1 MAGRIGFVY
10 TGLMRSHPSGSRSS
24 ARHRLILLGVGGVL
38 VAGVLGVLIHAILTG
53 RTREFS
59 AGDTA
64 TSTVPDVA
72 GPSTSTVELVP
83 RRLDGVPVAPS
94 AAALR
99 PWGFM
104 VDIQSDARPAEG
116 LADASV
122 VIEAPVEGGITR
134 LLALFDPMTTTT
146 RIGAVRS
153 ARPYFVDWAG
163 AWRAVFAH
171 VGGSPEAL
179 DRLARTPSSTVHD
192 VNEMTRA
199 ANAFRRDPA
208 RVAPHQVFTTPERFG
223 GFLGA
228 VATSTVA
235 FSPWRYTDDAIPT
248 STVAA
253 VAPRI
258 PYGGSY
264 TVRWAYEPDRNAYR
278 RIQSGRALSS
288 QPIYATNVVVIKTD
302 SEVLDDAG
310 RLRVRTTGGG
320 EAVVYRDGKKLVG
333 RWRRATGDAM
343 AFTGTD
349 GVDLNLRAGNT
360 WIEVTTDDRVFAG
373 LDL

>member
-1 MAGRIGFVY
+1 
-10 TGLMRSHPSGSRSS
+10 MRSHPKGSQHVSRSRYV
-24 ARHRLILLGVGGVL
+24 AFAVGGVL
-38 VAGVLGVLIHAILTG
+38 VVGLIGVLIYGILTG
-53 RTREFS
+53 RTRDF
-59 AGDTA
+59 GGQVTP
-64 TSTVPDVA
+64 TSTVPDVVV
-72 GPSTSTVELVP
+72 PPTSSVALVP
-83 RRLDGVPVAPS
+83 RRLDGVMVSSSVAS
-94 AAALR
+94 LR
-99 PWGFM
+99 PWAFM

-116 LADASV
+116 LPDASV

-134 LLALFDPMTTTT
+134 LLALFDPLTPTA

-163 AWRAVFAH
+163 SWRAVFAH

-179 DRLARTPSSTVHD
+179 DRLARTPSSTVLD
-192 VNEMTRA
+192 VNEMTRGVS
-199 ANAFRRDPA
+199 AFRRDAA

-223 GFLGA
+223 GFLGP

-235 FSPWRYTDDAIPT
+235 FSSWRYTDDPVPT
-248 STVAA
+248 STVGA

-264 TVRWAYEPDRNAYR
+264 SVRWAYEADRNAYR
-278 RIQSGRALSS
+278 RVQSGRALSS

-302 SEVLDDAG
+302 SQVLDEAG
-310 RLRVRTTGGG
+310 RLRLRTTGGG

-333 RWRRATGDAM
+333 RWRRATGDAI

-349 GVDLNLRAGNT
+349 GVYLMLRAGNT

-373 LDL
+373 LEL